1 MLHVFLMIDMV
12 LEPFSYMYCE
22 IGVIK
27 RYCRFVSSP
36 RFPHPIGRVSTC
48 TGSSNA
54 GESKRP
60 ELSSFFLFFCFSSS
74 AATSSHVCGG
84 AALA

>member
-54 GESKRP
+54 GESKRR
-60 ELSSFFLFFCFSSS
+60 ELSSFFFFAFHPLQLL
-74 AATSSHVCGG
+74 ALTSVVEQR
-84 AALA
+84 

>member
-60 ELSSFFLFFCFSSS
+60 ELSSFFLFFF
-74 AATSSHVCGG
+74 AFHPLQLLALTSVVEQR
-84 AALA
+84 